1 MKNIITII
9 LLLTISGLAF
19 SQNDK
24 ADAEFQ
30 LVKKEYTLN
39 QDGSVDYYYTKEL
52 KLLSHYSF
60 HRLYGETFI
69 VYNTEFQTLK
79 INEAYTIMANGK
91 KVVTPQNAFNEVL
104 PRFANNAPAYNHIR
118 EMVVT
123 HTGLEIGTVIHLEYT
138 IHSKNGFYSEL
149 MFDETLTESS
159 PVEKLEIRVNVPE
172 SKTLNYKLLNMA
184 GEPTVLNENNLKTY
198 VWKFSDLPANSKD
211 SYQLKGHL
219 DARRLLASTA
229 NDFNAAYSD
238 FINQESFNFETGDCI
253 DKCLKETS
261 CSKTD
266 QLSVVLDLQKIVTND
281 LNNLNIPSKYTGF
294 KFRSPTETW
303 KSNQGTQLEKVM
315 LLCALLKKSDIK
327 ASPVVIIPNSMYD
340 SLFGNLAT
348 FTQFAVLVEPEGSN
362 KMLISAD
369 KVDKQCIGFQQ
380 YEKTIVVLDKD
391 KPELMAFKTK
401 DNTSVI
407 NINGNMHFTKEGIAK
422 GRFDMLLEKSTN
434 PYLAFF
440 NDDDVFK
447 SLIKGAIS
455 KKDIKSAKIV
465 EISLKNSRMQFEIDS
480 PEALKAYNSYL
491 SFELPH
497 ANNGVDSW
505 HINLLPEERDVALE
519 IGGLIHEKYQYSLSY
534 GEGLKPVVNPTNIE
548 IKNEV
553 GSINISFENGDGH
566 LIVTREIKLN
576 KKILTP
582 SDYAAF
588 KAIMDEWNTKKYT
601 QVIFKKE

>member
-9 LLLTISGLAF
+9 VLLTISSLAF
-19 SQNDK
+19 SQNEK
-24 ADAEFQ
+24 ADAEFL

-39 QDGSVDYYYTKEL
+39 QDGSVDYHYTKEL

-79 INEAYTIMANGK
+79 INEAYTIMADGK

-104 PRFANNAPAYNHIR
+104 PSFSNNSPAYNHIR

-123 HTGLEIGTVIHLEYT
+123 HTGLEIGTVIHLDYT
-138 IHSKNGFYSEL
+138 IHSKSDFYTEL
-149 MFDETLTESS
+149 MFDETLTEAS

-172 SKTLNYKLLNMA
+172 SKTLKYKLLNIA
-184 GEPTVLNENNLKTY
+184 GEPAVSNENNLKAY
-198 VWKFSDLPANSKD
+198 VWKFADLPANSKD

-219 DARRLLASTA
+219 DAPRLLASTA
-229 NDFNAAYSD
+229 YDFKSAYSD
-238 FINQESFNFETGDCI
+238 FVNQESFNFKTGDCME
-253 DKCLKETS
+253 KCLKETS

-266 QLSVVLDLQKIVTND
+266 QLSVVLDLQKIVAND

-294 KFRSPTETW
+294 KFRSPSETW

-315 LLCALLKKSDIK
+315 LLCALYKKSNIK
-327 ASPVVIIPNSMYD
+327 ASPVVIIPNTMYD

-348 FTQFAVLVEPEGSN
+348 FTKFAVLVEPEGSN

-369 KVDKQCIGFQQ
+369 KADKQCIGFQQ

-391 KPELMAFKTK
+391 KAEPVTFKTK
-401 DNTSVI
+401 ENTSVI
-407 NINGNMHFTKEGIAK
+407 NINGNLHFTKKGIAK
-422 GRFDMLLEKSTN
+422 GKFDMLLEKSTN
-434 PYLAFF
+434 PYLAFI
-440 NDDDVFK
+440 NDNDAFK
-447 SLIKGAIS
+447 SLLKGGIS

-465 EISLKNSRMQFEIDS
+465 EISLKNSRTQFEIDS

-505 HINLLPEERDVALE
+505 HINLLPAEREVALE
-519 IGGLIHEKYQYSLSY
+519 TGGLIHEKYQYDLSY
-534 GEGLKPVVNPTNIE
+534 DEGLKPVVNPTNIE

-553 GSINISFENGDGH
+553 GSVNISFENDDGH
-566 LIVTREIKLN
+566 LKVTREIKLN
-576 KKILTP
+576 KKIIAP